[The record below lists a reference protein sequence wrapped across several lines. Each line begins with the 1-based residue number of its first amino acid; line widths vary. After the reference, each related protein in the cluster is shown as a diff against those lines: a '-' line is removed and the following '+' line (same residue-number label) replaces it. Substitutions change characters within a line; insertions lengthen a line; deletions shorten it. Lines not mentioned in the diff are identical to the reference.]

1 MKHVVCIFPLSGGA
15 PARFLSLCGKIRY
28 TIPELLHTAASGQP
42 TTPVIKEN
50 STMSN
55 AQDLTQETFDSTVAS
70 GVSLIDF
77 WAEWCGPCR
86 MMTPILDAVAE
97 AVEGR
102 AYVYKVNVDD
112 AQDIAVKF
120 NVSSIPTLLVLK
132 DGAEVQRF
140 VGVTQR
146 DALTTAIEAALG

>member
-1 MKHVVCIFPLSGGA
+1 
-15 PARFLSLCGKIRY
+15 
-28 TIPELLHTAASGQP
+28 
-42 TTPVIKEN
+42 
-50 STMSN
+50 MSN